1 MVGAPGSWLML
12 FLEGGH
18 VASLLLSG
26 RLGATTATDA
36 SKKLMNKSLTVL
48 DVNKI
53 IEQLVIF
60 EISIM
65 VIH

>member
-1 MVGAPGSWLML
+1 ML

-26 RLGATTATDA
+26 LLDATTATDA

-53 IEQLVIF
+53 IVQQVVF
-60 EISIM
+60 EIS
-65 VIH
+65 

>member
-1 MVGAPGSWLML
+1 MTTRLML

-26 RLGATTATDA
+26 RLDATTATDA

-53 IEQLVIF
+53 IVQQVVF
-60 EISIM
+60 EIS
-65 VIH
+65 